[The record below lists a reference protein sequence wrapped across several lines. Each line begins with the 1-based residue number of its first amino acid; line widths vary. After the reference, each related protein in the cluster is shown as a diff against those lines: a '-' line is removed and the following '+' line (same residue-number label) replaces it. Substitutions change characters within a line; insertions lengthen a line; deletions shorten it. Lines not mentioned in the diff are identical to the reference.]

1 MADKNNLNQRD
12 RIVLRKIDSFCE
24 RCSYLNPDAEDP
36 CKGCK
41 IQELVDSLYGN
52 QADEPDMKVW
62 TVTISEH
69 REVNITV
76 TAKDRHEAEEIAEL
90 VSDMGMIDTLDGDI
104 RWGYRAVEADI
115 PAEKAEFSR
124 KDVE

>member
-1 MADKNNLNQRD
+1 MTHKEKLSQKD
-12 RIVLRKIDSFCE
+12 RIILRKIDSFCE
-24 RCSYLNPDAEDP
+24 GCGYLDPDAEDP

-76 TAKDRHEAEEIAEL
+76 AAKDSHEAEEIAEL
-90 VSDMGMIDTLDGDI
+90 VSDMGMINTLDGDI
-104 RWGYRAVEADI
+104 RWGYKAVEADI